1 MKCNK
6 GTDIVCTCYE
16 RCNKAWNCSNVPIG
30 IRNKLNRE
38 RYKIKY
44 SLEQEKQKWVK
55 KQPNKI
61 FGCFYIKFSKKS
73 KTE

>member
-44 SLEQEKQKWVK
+44 SLEQEKQK
-55 KQPNKI
+55 
-61 FGCFYIKFSKKS
+61 
-73 KTE
+73 